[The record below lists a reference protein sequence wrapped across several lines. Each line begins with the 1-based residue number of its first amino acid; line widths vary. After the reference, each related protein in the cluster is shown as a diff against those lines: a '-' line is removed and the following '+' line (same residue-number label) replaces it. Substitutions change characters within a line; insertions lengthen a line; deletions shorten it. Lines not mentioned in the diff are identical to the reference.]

1 MQITFIGH
9 AAILIETHG
18 IRVLSDPW
26 WSGPCFGAQWW
37 TYPLPDTDA
46 VQGRVDYIYIS
57 HGHHDHLHPGTLRT
71 LNRDAICLMSS
82 RGGLAD
88 TVRNLGFRVIE
99 LDDDSVHRLAPGVQ
113 CRIVPT
119 QADDTLFAIDDGERV
134 CVNLNDALHAAPAHV
149 QDRFIA
155 QLSAWYPTIDYLF
168 CGYGVASHF
177 PNCYVIPGKD
187 REATAAK
194 RQAYFNRQWVRIVAG
209 LRPKMAFPFAADVVL
224 LEDDLIWVN
233 EPTSNSERPTD
244 VFAASYPG
252 SSTTVVDMAP
262 GFALSGDRIVRK
274 VVRKPMS
281 IQRLRAERKFE
292 IERANNYGSSTIDT
306 FDAVQA
312 LVKANVKLCEPYLRE
327 YRGDYRFV
335 LCFRNIAAG
344 ISVIKRGQS
353 IEVERCEDSATQPF
367 DLSYTTRLHYLRWS
381 LTTPYGHEILF
392 VGSGGIFK
400 YRLAEEVSRNLH
412 RELMTMLTPHQT
424 SPVSRFGTSAPFI
437 SGLKRTVK
445 SLLGR
450 RPSDLYELAA
460 WTVSSAGDTGASRR
474 A

>member
-1 MQITFIGH
+1 VQITFIGH

-37 TYPLPDTDA
+37 TCPLPDTKPVA
-46 VQGRVDYIYIS
+46 GHVDYIYIS

-71 LNRDAICLMSS
+71 LNRDAVCLISS
-82 RGGLAD
+82 RGGLAA
-88 TVRNLGFRVIE
+88 TVRDLGFQVIE
-99 LDDDSVHRLAPGVQ
+99 LDDDSVHALAPGVQ
-113 CRIVPT
+113 CRIVGT

-134 CVNLNDALHAAPAHV
+134 CVNLNDALHAAPAPV

-187 REATAAK
+187 RDATAAK

-209 LRPKMAFPFAADVVL
+209 LSPRMAFPFAADVVL

-244 VFAASYPG
+244 VFEASHPG

-262 GFALSGDRIVRK
+262 GFSVSGDSIVRK
-274 VVRKPMS
+274 VLRTPIS
-281 IQRLRAERKFE
+281 IQRLRAERKSE
-292 IERANNYGSSTIDT
+292 IERANNYGASTIDT
-306 FDAVQA
+306 FDAVLG
-312 LVKANVKLCEPYLRE
+312 LVKANVELCGPYLRE
-327 YRGDYRFV
+327 YRGDYSFI
-335 LCFRNIAAG
+335 LCFRNLAAG
-344 ISVIKRGQS
+344 IAVMKRGQG
-353 IEVERCEDSATQPF
+353 IEVTRCEDSATEPF
-367 DLSYTTRLHYLRWS
+367 DLSFTTRLHYLRWS

-400 YRLAEEVSRNLH
+400 YRDAEDVCRSMH
-412 RELMTMLTPHQT
+412 RELMTMLMPHKE
-424 SPVSRFGTSAPFI
+424 SPASRFGTSSPFV

-450 RPSDLYELAA
+450 RPSDLYDLGA
-460 WTVSSAGDTGASRR
+460 WTVWSTEDIGASRR